1 MGRVTSTI
9 DLAYPVDL
17 VWRVATRVEDMPR
30 WMPEV
35 VAAELLDPELATGSR
50 IRLKLGPGTG
60 NAEIT
65 GTVKR
70 AEPPTLLQIGG
81 SGGPLSVAVRT
92 ALSAQGP
99 SATRATVELE
109 VRTPALLGFIAKE
122 VERRVQ
128 AELPAALERLRALL
142 DEEAAAGRG
151 ESTPAG

>member
-17 VWRVATRVEDMPR
+17 VFRVATRVQDMPR

-35 VAAELLDPELATGSR
+35 AGAQLLDPTLAAGSR
-50 IRLKLGPGTG
+50 ILLRLGPGTG

-70 AEPPTLLQIGG
+70 IEPPNLLELAG
-81 SGGPLSVAVRT
+81 SGGPLTVKVRVVL
-92 ALSAQGP
+92 AAQGP

-109 VRTPALLGFIAKE
+109 VGTPPLLGFIGRE

-128 AELPAALERLRALL
+128 AELPAALERLEALL
-142 DEEAAAGRG
+142 AAKPGAEPIVG
-151 ESTPAG
+151 

>member
-17 VWRVATRVEDMPR
+17 VYRVATRVPDMPR

-35 VAAELLDPELATGSR
+35 AGAQLLDPTLGAGSR
-50 IRLKLGPGTG
+50 ILLRLGPGTG

-70 AEPPTLLQIGG
+70 IQPPTLLELAG
-81 SGGPLSVAVRT
+81 SGGPLTIKVRVLL
-92 ALSAQGP
+92 AAQGP
-99 SATRATVELE
+99 SATRATVELD
-109 VRTPALLGFIAKE
+109 VGTPPLLGFIGKE

-128 AELPAALERLRALL
+128 AELPAALERLEALL
-142 DEEAAAGRG
+142 EAEPDAEPVAG
-151 ESTPAG
+151 

>member
-9 DLAYPVDL
+9 DLAFPVDL

-35 VAAELLDPELATGSR
+35 VDAELLDPTLAQGSR
-50 IRLKLGPGTG
+50 IRLRLGPGTG

-65 GTVKR
+65 GTVR
-70 AEPPTLLQIGG
+70 HVEPPTLLQIGG

-92 ALSAQGP
+92 VLVPQGP

-109 VRTPALLGFIAKE
+109 IKTPPLLGFIAKE
-122 VERRVQ
+122 AERRVQ

-142 DEEAAAGRG
+142 DAEPDAP
-151 ESTPAG
+151 PAPG

>member
-17 VWRVATRVEDMPR
+17 VFRVATRVQDMPR

-35 VAAELLDPELATGSR
+35 AGAQLLDPTLAAGSR
-50 IRLKLGPGTG
+50 ILLRLGPGTG

-70 AEPPTLLQIGG
+70 IEPPTLVELAGR
-81 SGGPLSVAVRT
+81 GGPLTVKVRVVL
-92 ALSAQGP
+92 AAQGP

-109 VRTPALLGFIAKE
+109 VGTPPLLGFIGRE

-128 AELPAALERLRALL
+128 AELPAALERLEALL
-142 DEEAAAGRG
+142 AAKPGAEPIVG
-151 ESTPAG
+151 